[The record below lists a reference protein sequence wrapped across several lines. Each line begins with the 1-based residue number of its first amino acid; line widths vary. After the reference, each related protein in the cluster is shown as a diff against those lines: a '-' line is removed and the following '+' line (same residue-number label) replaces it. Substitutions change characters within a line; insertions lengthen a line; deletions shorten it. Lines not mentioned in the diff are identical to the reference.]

1 MPPIGV
7 GTINTSPD
15 VSAIAFLP
23 ICVTLSRWTDACLL
37 TFHDEED
44 LRVDTEILRP
54 VILDRGL
61 ELVDVDRSDAAQGG
75 GGLGNRLPRRILPA
89 FLARRAGR

>member
-23 ICVTLSRWTDACLL
+23 NCVTLPRWTDVCLL
-37 TFHDEED
+37 TFHDGED
-44 LRVDTEILRP
+44 LRVDTKVLQP

-61 ELVDVDRSDAAQGG
+61 ELVNVDRSDAAQGG
-75 GGLGNRLPRRILPA
+75 DGLGDRLPRRILPA